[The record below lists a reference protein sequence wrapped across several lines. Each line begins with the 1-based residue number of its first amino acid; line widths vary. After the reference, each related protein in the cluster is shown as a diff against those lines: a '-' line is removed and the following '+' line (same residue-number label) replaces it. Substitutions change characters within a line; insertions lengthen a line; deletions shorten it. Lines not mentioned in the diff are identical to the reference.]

1 MTARAGEAA
10 AELLGCFPGA
20 VVARGPDWRFGDQ
33 DGGPGARGVVREV
46 RRFCEG
52 VKYFLDERS
61 NFPRCTTGAPLR
73 GPRAS
78 PPPGAWS
85 AWCGQTGEMLLSAVR
100 SYNIF
105 KFAQ

>member
-46 RRFCEG
+46 RRCYIFAKESNIFCMNEHI
-52 VKYFLDERS
+52 FT
-61 NFPRCTTGAPLR
+61 RCTTGALLR

-85 AWCGQTGEMLLSAVR
+85 VWCGQTGVT
-100 SYNIF
+100 
-105 KFAQ
+105 

>member
-46 RRFCEG
+46 RRLL
-52 VKYFLDERS
+52 VLRRRQIFLAA
-61 NFPRCTTGAPLR
+61 FVCTK
-73 GPRAS
+73 
-78 PPPGAWS
+78 
-85 AWCGQTGEMLLSAVR
+85 
-100 SYNIF
+100 IF
-105 KFAQ
+105 S

>member
-46 RRFCEG
+46 RRCYIFVKESNIFCMNENIFPG
-52 VKYFLDERS
+52 ARLE
-61 NFPRCTTGAPLR
+61 PRCGGPGPAHRPGR
-73 GPRAS
+73 GQR
-78 PPPGAWS
+78 GV
-85 AWCGQTGEMLLSAVR
+85 GQQVLLSAQLQ
-100 SYNIF
+100 YI
-105 KFAQ
+105 

>member
-1 MTARAGEAA
+1 MAARAGEAA

-46 RRFCEG
+46 RRFSEG
-52 VKYFLDERS
+52 VKYFLYYENILLGARLE
-61 NFPRCTTGAPLR
+61 PRCGGPGPAHRPGR
-73 GPRAS
+73 GQR
-78 PPPGAWS
+78 GV
-85 AWCGQTGEMLLSAVR
+85 GQQVRCYLVR

>member
-52 VKYFLDERS
+52 VEYFLHEHIFLGARLE
-61 NFPRCTTGAPLR
+61 PRCGGPGPAHRPGR
-73 GPRAS
+73 GQR
-78 PPPGAWS
+78 GV
-85 AWCGQTGEMLLSAVR
+85 GKQVLLSAVR